1 MSGLYQR
8 VCEYFAY
15 LYRYDWY
22 ISAEVNDDSVS
33 EEKILKDYAKILSYF
48 DKSYIKKLCGDI
60 ALETIVNYAMDKDIP
75 YFALNLS
82 NDTCLDCGFTE
93 EFNDCC
99 PECGSKHIQQLRRVT
114 GYLTNDYKTAFNY
127 GKQKEV
133 EDRFQHIKLTK
144 GWK

>member
-60 ALETIVNYAMDKDIP
+60 ALETIVNGVYYGYI
-75 YFALNLS
+75 
-82 NDTCLDCGFTE
+82 
-93 EFNDCC
+93 NDCDDHL
-99 PECGSKHIQQLRRVT
+99 SIQTLPAKYCRSRYSV
-114 GYLTNDYKTAFNY
+114 G
-127 GKQKEV
+127 
-133 EDRFQHIKLTK
+133 
-144 GWK
+144 